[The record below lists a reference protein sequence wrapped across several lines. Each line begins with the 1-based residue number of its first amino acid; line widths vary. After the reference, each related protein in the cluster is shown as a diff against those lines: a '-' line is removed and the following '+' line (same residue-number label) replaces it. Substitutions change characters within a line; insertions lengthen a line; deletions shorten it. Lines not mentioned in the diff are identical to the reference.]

1 MSISIRPYR
10 DPEDYDL
17 VDRFLI
23 DSYEPG
29 DQLHTW
35 LQPRW
40 EYMHS
45 LEFVDDIEL
54 TSIGIAEDHDGS
66 VLGVVHPEHTQA
78 FGYCQVH
85 RNDVKPLL
93 AKWMDTHFGGRSETF
108 GGDVVGCYVDDTD
121 VELRQAFVELGYDR
135 SEFGEEHARMRLDTE
150 LRVPE
155 LPEGF
160 RLQTL
165 AEDNDLARVNR
176 VLWRGFNHEG
186 SPPDELVANRARAQR
201 TPNYRRDLNVV
212 AVAPNGDYASYAGI
226 WFVPEN
232 RVAYVEPVA
241 TDPTY
246 RRMGLGTVT
255 VLEVIRRA
263 RRLGAE
269 VAWVGSDQRFYLE
282 MGFEIVA
289 RSSLWYR
296 RLVAVDTD

>member
-1 MSISIRPYR
+1 MTVSIRPYR
-10 DPEDYDL
+10 GPDDYEL

-23 DSYEPG
+23 DAYEPG
-29 DQLHTW
+29 DRLRTW
-35 LQPRW
+35 LEPRW

-45 LEFVDDIEL
+45 LEFIDDVDL
-54 TSIGIAEDHDGS
+54 AGIGIAEEES
-66 VLGVVHPEHTQA
+66 RVVGVVHPEHTQA

-85 RNDVKPLL
+85 RSDVKPLL
-93 AKWMDTHFGGRSETF
+93 AGWADTHFGGWSTTF
-108 GGDVVGCYVDDTD
+108 GSAVVGCYIDDSD
-121 VELRQAFVELGYDR
+121 EELIQAFARLGYLR
-135 SEFGEEHARMRLDTE
+135 SEFGEEHARMRLGSE
-150 LRVPE
+150 PHVPA

-160 RLQTL
+160 RLQSL
-165 AEDNDLARVNR
+165 AEDNDLAKVNG

-186 SPPDELVANRARAQR
+186 PPPEALVPMRARAQR

-212 AVAPNGDYASYAGI
+212 VVAPDGSYASYAGI
-226 WFVPEN
+226 WYVPEN

-241 TDPTY
+241 TDPSY
-246 RRMGLGTVT
+246 RRMGLGKAA
-255 VLEVIRRA
+255 VLETIRRA

-296 RLVAVDTD
+296 RLEDAEHG